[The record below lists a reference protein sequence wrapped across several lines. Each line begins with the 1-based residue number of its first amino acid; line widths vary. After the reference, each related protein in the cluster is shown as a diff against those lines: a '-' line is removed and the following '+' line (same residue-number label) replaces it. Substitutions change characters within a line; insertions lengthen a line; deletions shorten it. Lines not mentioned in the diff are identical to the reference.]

1 MYFRARYLSRKLH
14 GAQRGEIF
22 SVGGEAFF
30 LTCAFKTNG
39 FFIRISVL
47 MSQKF
52 VETQEVE
59 NYVIILEISDVPLE
73 KNLPHCAAAPFSLMS
88 GGRQPP

>member
-1 MYFRARYLSRKLH
+1 
-14 GAQRGEIF
+14 
-22 SVGGEAFF
+22 
-30 LTCAFKTNG
+30 
-39 FFIRISVL
+39 

-52 VETQEVE
+52 VETQEVK

-88 GGRQPP
+88 GGRQPPWQTRSILRMKEHI